1 MELHDNYGNIVKE
14 NLGAGKGYV
23 VHVYDPGKLYFL
35 FHFEFVE
42 NLEDSRTVFQSDGKN
57 PHIVPLQETTQQYR
71 KMRGQ
76 NPGLGNL

>member
-1 MELHDNYGNIVKE
+1 METSSKRVLEQEKAMSFMSTIQVNSI
-14 NLGAGKGYV
+14 
-23 VHVYDPGKLYFL
+23 FL
-35 FHFEFVE
+35 FHFKVVE